1 MSNIENLNERVEKAV
16 HNFRQS
22 EEKRR
27 DENRSLSGI
36 LNDLEIKFE
45 ARTAE
50 LDDCHD
56 RIRELEASNVS
67 LNALV
72 CQLVEIVE
80 NTADESAH
88 DPVYRARS
96 AATDIVDRFVNG
108 SPANDG
114 AAKPEIGPETA
125 PETAPETGP
134 EAVSAPEAAPDP
146 APEPAPGA
154 SLADGSFEDIED
166 DFRLAEDLYEK
177 AEGATEFPKL
187 VYDAIALAK
196 EGTVGTVAAPPP
208 AETQET
214 ASEDATPG
222 GDLDI
227 KEIMARLEMAAERA
241 QLRADDDARRDQAA
255 SPEQKQARTA

>member
-1 MSNIENLNERVEKAV
+1 MNDIENLNERVEKAV
-16 HNFRQS
+16 RNFRDS

-27 DENRSLSGI
+27 NENRSLSGI

-45 ARTAE
+45 ARSAE
-50 LDDCHD
+50 LEDCHD

-80 NTADESAH
+80 NTADEAAH

-108 SPANDG
+108 KRAGDR
-114 AAKPEIGPETA
+114 
-125 PETAPETGP
+125 
-134 EAVSAPEAAPDP
+134 AAPQIAAAPQP
-146 APEPAPGA
+146 APQSVPQRAPQA
-154 SLADGSFEDIED
+154 APKSDARALLAEGRFEDIED
-166 DFRLAEDLYEK
+166 EFRLAEDLYEK
-177 AEGATEFPKL
+177 TEGATEFPKL
-187 VYDAIALAK
+187 VYDAVALA
-196 EGTVGTVAAPPP
+196 AAESAGPPMAEMKSSGLSESEP
-208 AETQET
+208 AAEV
-214 ASEDATPG
+214 TPG

-241 QLRADDDARRDQAA
+241 QLRADEDARRDRAA
-255 SPEQKQARTA
+255 ETEQKQARTA

>member
-1 MSNIENLNERVEKAV
+1 MKDLENLNERVEKAV

-22 EEKRR
+22 EQKRR

-80 NTADESAH
+80 NTADEAQH
-88 DPVYRARS
+88 DPVYRAKS
-96 AATDIVDRFVNG
+96 AAADIVDKFVTG
-108 SPANDG
+108 QPANDR
-114 AAKPEIGPETA
+114 AQT
-125 PETAPETGP
+125 
-134 EAVSAPEAAPDP
+134 AAPAAP
-146 APEPAPGA
+146 ATPAPSTPRTVATPEPAG
-154 SLADGSFEDIED
+154 SLADGRFEDIED
-166 DFRLAEDLYEK
+166 DFRLAEDLFEK
-177 AEGATEFPKL
+177 TEGATEFPKL
-187 VYDAIALAK
+187 VYDAIALAAADAPAPV
-196 EGTVGTVAAPPP
+196 EAPESVAA
-208 AETQET
+208 AEP
-214 ASEDATPG
+214 TPG

-241 QLRADDDARRDQAA
+241 QLRADEDARRDQAA
-255 SPEQKQARTA
+255 AVEQKQARTA